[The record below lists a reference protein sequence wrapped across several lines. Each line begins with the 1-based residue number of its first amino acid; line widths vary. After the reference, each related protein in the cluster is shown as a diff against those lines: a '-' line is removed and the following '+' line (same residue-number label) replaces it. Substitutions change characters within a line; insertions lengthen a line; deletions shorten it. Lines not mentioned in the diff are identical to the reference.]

1 MKVKSLF
8 VAILATMLV
17 GTQAVYA
24 QTVADATASNA
35 ATSNSGNVKKQR
47 VVRAFEIELAGGIV
61 TPTEKLHFDKNHL
74 GWNAQAE
81 LRYNF
86 KRLPLDLGLH
96 VDGALF
102 KRDGQVMDTPEDLKQ
117 IAKAKFTSIT
127 GLGVIDLNFLRS
139 KGFSI
144 FVGCGAG
151 YAMLLNDIRAI
162 EKVKD
167 IDKYGCFC
175 VMPRVGIELFHHV
188 RATFYYKHFTV
199 DKGAGINQDHF
210 GASIGIVFGGGKKK
224 AK

>member
-8 VAILATMLV
+8 VAILATMLIGV
-17 GTQAVYA
+17 QVATA
-24 QTVADATASNA
+24 QTTNDATN
-35 ATSNSGNVKKQR
+35 TDVVTTNSGRVKKPR
-47 VVRAFEIELAGGIV
+47 VVRAFEVELAGGIV

-162 EKVKD
+162 KNVKD
-167 IDKYGCFC
+167 IDTDGCFC

-199 DKGAGINQDHF
+199 DKGTGISQDHF
-210 GASIGIVFGGGKKK
+210 GASIGVVFGGGKKK